1 MCCRRCDSTR
11 LIRLDKKCS
20 RDNDV
25 FRCQEC
31 GFLFSPFTP
40 ADVPNQQISS
50 LKLKSPWLAKSLL
63 SNQELCPRLKSQRRS
78 QSPPVLETNL
88 SNCPL
93 QETILDDR

>member
-40 ADVPNQQISS
+40 ADVPNQQISA
-50 LKLKSPWLAKSLL
+50 LKTQEPLVGQEPAVKSGIMPEVEEPKKESKPAGSGNQPEQL
-63 SNQELCPRLKSQRRS
+63 SAAGDNPR
-78 QSPPVLETNL
+78 
-88 SNCPL
+88 
-93 QETILDDR
+93 